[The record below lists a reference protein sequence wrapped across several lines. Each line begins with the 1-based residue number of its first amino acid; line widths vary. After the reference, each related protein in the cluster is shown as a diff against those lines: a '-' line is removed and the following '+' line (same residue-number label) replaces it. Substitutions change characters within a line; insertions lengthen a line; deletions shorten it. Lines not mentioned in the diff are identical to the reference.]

1 VPALNALKGN
11 LQPALAFTLHCT
23 GCDAPN
29 CPVSLKL
36 THKTILPR
44 RGTSVAKWGQELT
57 KQPTTENR
65 MLSWS
70 IIFLVVALIA
80 AFLGFAG
87 IAGTAAWI
95 AKVLFVVFLVLFL
108 VSLIFGRRVR

>member
-1 VPALNALKGN
+1 MRLSPVFWDAGTWVALLIQGK
-11 LQPALAFTLHCT
+11 
-23 GCDAPN
+23 
-29 CPVSLKL
+29 
-36 THKTILPR
+36 
-44 RGTSVAKWGQELT
+44 EE
-57 KQPTTENR
+57 TENH